1 MMIHVQQQSRMWNAE
16 CDSEARARGTC
27 DKNTGARRADVSL
40 DSCGWAL
47 WPQLQLGLVLLLSVL
62 A

>member
-27 DKNTGARRADVSL
+27 DKKTGARRADVPL
-40 DSCGWAL
+40 DSCGWAFE
-47 WPQLQLGLVLLLSVL
+47 LGLM
-62 A
+62 APAPAHR